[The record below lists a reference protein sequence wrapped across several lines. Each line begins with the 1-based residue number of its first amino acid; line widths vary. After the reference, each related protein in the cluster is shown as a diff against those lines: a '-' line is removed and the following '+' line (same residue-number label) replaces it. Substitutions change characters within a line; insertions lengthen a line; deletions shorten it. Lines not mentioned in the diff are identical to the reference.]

1 MLYKPSILETFT
13 VLYKLSILEYTI
25 KLSVVEAFTVLYRLM
40 YRVNW

>member
-1 MLYKPSILETFT
+1 MLYKPSILEVFT
-13 VLYKLSILEYTI
+13 VLYKPSILEYTI